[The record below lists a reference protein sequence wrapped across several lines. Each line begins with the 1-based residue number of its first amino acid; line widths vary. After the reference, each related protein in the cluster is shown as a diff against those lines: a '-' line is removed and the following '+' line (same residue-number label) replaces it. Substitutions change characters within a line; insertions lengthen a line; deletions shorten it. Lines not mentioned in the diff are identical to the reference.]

1 MSHRWKRLRRAT
13 VTNPGEKYQEK
24 PAITVS
30 EPAAPKEPAAV
41 TPVMDGDGIASIAVD
56 SGGNFYNTPP
66 TVTISPPDQLSG
78 TQATAAAVLQNFE
91 VSSINVTDSGSGY
104 TSPPTVTVAKS
115 TDPKSDFTAKL
126 SVDFD
131 SSTGTVTK
139 INVVDSGNFYDE
151 NNPPTITI
159 EKPFPNQEFEVGEDV
174 NISGIGADSTAATM
188 TGEVAEFIEATGKLV
203 IIHVA
208 NDTGDFVEPGP
219 NSVVTAPASGASSII
234 TKSENPEIPGDAS
247 DEFDDEASDF
257 LDFSESNPFGEPEAA
272 TVAQE
277 AAAIATQTSTPTEAV
292 IQGTKSDPSFD
303 YPLEYKVVAN
313 GVTYQYNASGE
324 DERNYFEG
332 IRDLNIPGLTI
343 GSYNATGIVNG
354 IEVKYTPQVDGD
366 TVKFAGSG
374 WIHLGILEGEYGV
387 SGDRQDLSSGDSAA
401 PQPDIEVFGA
411 KNDPSFASGKT
422 YTLTANG
429 ILYSYGPTDAP
440 GDPYN
445 GSFYAGL
452 RSLDIPGFTITVHD
466 ENGFFNAVK
475 LEYIKQ
481 TPTDTLILDPNA
493 NGWEHLEII
502 PGTYDGVT
510 TPSQGQ
516 GQGQG
521 AGQGQQGGGQT
532 TDTGFMSDSDYST
545 RVAQSSTSSVFD
557 SAAVNLGLEKIR
569 FESKY
574 HWTTS
579 DVTGSLYMPRGVTF
593 GDNGRKLFYVSG
605 GAYQNTQYVYGMK
618 MSTPYDV
625 SSINHAESAAS
636 LNLSTH
642 FSDIFQGGYSGQYSE
657 HNMLDVWFNP
667 QGTKMWVSGNTYSV
681 VAQFALDS
689 AWNLNGT
696 ITPEHKIGTGS
707 LNMWSNGSV
716 RLNNW
721 TYDSNLQVIN
731 NYSNEWID
739 SGRTLISTGLSSRGD
754 TIKQTFSTP
763 YDISTCTSS
772 GYNPNT
778 IYRHTQ
784 YSDSDSDGA
793 EYASDALRLAFNAG
807 SVFNHD
813 GSEMYFIHQQFDSAN
828 FNESGGSGLGGWR
841 VNLVKATLDTP
852 YDITTMA
859 FERQAEITNLAESA
873 GGPTHVKP
881 SGKMAIHPAGNR
893 FYMMTYASEI
903 AGTPNYSH
911 FNLWEFST
919 QPDSAGS
926 PAITT
931 PDISVKPMI
940 QGTYTP
946 TQPATAPYQLPP
958 PENSLDWT
966 ISNISRYY
974 DSDSDGRAEYRLL
987 YEQPD
992 KLSYQVSGAHR
1003 FLPDAQF
1010 GSGERVNME
1019 WADSGKMLYVGNRHQ
1034 VGMNRF
1040 YLSQP
1045 YDITTAVRDSVDY
1058 FRQNINAGNRQS
1070 EYYPTYQSIN
1080 HYAHV
1085 QGDGMGRFNKDG
1097 TKITWFKDN
1106 KGYTYDL
1113 DSAWDLFNPTL
1124 STLSTT
1130 TILDIG
1136 TTSKANQWVSDVTSV
1151 TANNNIPIQSID
1163 YGLFGLSDGNMRY
1176 LDSGTKVGFN
1186 GGTHNDMM
1194 VIYNVPTAYDL
1205 SSITWHGTGHDI
1217 FSAAN
1222 LQADYTWFRSGNKIV
1237 SDFEFSTDGKTLW
1250 TATYSGTEI
1259 YEYKLNTPYDLGS
1272 IDSDTVKVMDDT
1284 GFEAYNQNTGYVQSA
1299 AQYWKNISVTPNGM
1313 LYLGMSWYYDSNG
1326 SGQEE
1331 LTGGGPSIVGHDLTV
1346 NRYPTA
1352 PATVSNFDISSLNSM
1367 QVEGLDNEPNSW
1379 THFPTANSMWFDSTG
1394 NTMYLGAY
1402 MNEMMTLDLATPYSL
1417 NGLDTD
1423 FSNSFGNNVYPWPQS
1438 GYTDMLSVNF
1448 DSTGTK
1454 FLTSANNTTHKGLS
1468 EFTLTTPYDLNTVT
1482 GGPTATYTAGFNWPN
1497 NSLNNSWTNIKE
1509 TEWATNFWMSGRDFI
1524 TRWTDGGT
1532 KVAILVGGQRQ
1543 TNNGL
1548 LMILP
1553 VTTPYDMTTIQTY
1566 SPLSAYDFEYEME
1579 QLDVDRFGAKIYH
1592 TRYWSDFEFSQDGT
1606 KFWLLYK
1613 RRLPAVDGQSGGPY
1627 TWYNDL
1633 ITFTLSTPFTFS
1645 RGNVT
1650 LSHIRK
1656 MGVDADTSIGDYPL
1670 SDIDFYAMKVV
1681 ESQNKIYF
1689 AVNNLLDANGNR
1701 VYEHY
1706 VDIGIG
1712 QGYQYYNTSSIIEL
1726 DAGYSSSGSSTDSSA
1741 PPAYPQQRIQNLA
1754 YDSTQELSWSTV
1766 SNEYGLEVSPDG
1778 STIVMKDLGQNDW
1791 RVFTMSTPYDLST
1804 AIRDTT
1810 KEPTF
1815 GMSDSAHKFKSH
1827 GMTFTSDWSKLAT
1840 TRIGTPLDIY
1850 KNEISMYDITGGN
1863 STYSLDRIDNES
1875 DGDRTSFWGTL
1886 AFEAQITDQD
1896 GTNHN
1901 QRPDNIQFGDSGQR
1915 LYWTN
1920 LNGTTNLM
1928 SQWHLSSPNTID
1940 LDMVDSGGL
1949 YISSITG
1956 DSDTLSA
1963 AINHDGKRV
1972 YVLTNTAYQS
1982 RGIGIYQL
1990 DLDSAWNV
1998 KTATWNS
2005 DNFLKISNNN
2015 DHGNVTSALG
2025 DIAVC
2030 EDYLFV
2036 SLTSDG
2042 STVIR
2047 RYKIEDS
2054 TPPPPPPPTSNSDSD
2069 GLGYATAA
2077 NWIITVD
2084 EGPLYEDSATQ
2095 GNVFFGEAVAST
2107 SDLTFGYPPST
2118 ANRTWS
2124 SGKIRSITSLP
2135 GYYNTYQNVSSPN
2148 DLAVGD
2154 QGNFYVL
2161 DGTTTIKQFFCAD
2174 SADLTN
2180 MSYLRS
2186 FTLDG
2191 TDNLSISFKR
2201 DGSQMYTVGGTS
2213 GKIKTYDLSTSWD
2226 VSTAVQDTNKTFTV
2240 PDDNNPRDFIMSPW
2254 GNGMIVL
2261 GGQNNTIYQYAL
2273 DSESYDPSTAGTSY
2287 ANLDIGAVTNVNG
2300 QLGISPDATKIK
2312 ASHFSSYNMYIFGQD
2327 HFATIK
2333 DYIYQGTVSWPG
2345 LWRKYDQANSTT
2357 SIADFR
2363 FGTLPEN
2370 EEDFS
2375 DAKGFDFSFTGR
2387 TIYSIYDDNFKG
2399 LYLHKMDWP
2408 NMTFG
2413 TE

>member
-1 MSHRWKRLRRAT
+1 MSHRWKRLRRVS
-13 VTNPGEKYQEK
+13 VTNPGESYQEK
-24 PAITVS
+24 PTVTVS

-41 TPVMDGDGIASIAVD
+41 TPTMDGDKIQSITVD
-56 SGGNFYNTPP
+56 SGGNFYNTAPD
-66 TVTISPPDQLSG
+66 VTISPPDQMSG
-78 TQATAAAVLQNFE
+78 TQATAAAVISGGE
-91 VSSINVTDSGSGY
+91 VSAINVTDSGSGY

-115 TDPKSDFTAKL
+115 TDPKSDFGATL
-126 SVDFD
+126 SLDFD
-131 SSTGTVTK
+131 SATGTVTA
-139 INVVDSGNFYDE
+139 INVVDSGNFYDSS
-151 NNPPTITI
+151 NPPVVTIS
-159 EKPFPNQEFEVGEDV
+159 KPFPNQNFEIGEDV
-174 NISGIGADSTAATM
+174 NISGVNDQSAPVTM
-188 TGEVAEFIEATGKLV
+188 QGEVAEFVEATGKLV

-208 NDTGDFVEPGP
+208 NDEGDFVEP
-219 NSVVTAPASGASSII
+219 NSNSIVTAPESGASSAV
-234 TKSENPEIPGDAS
+234 TKVENPDIAGDAS
-247 DEFDDEASDF
+247 DEFDDEASEF

-277 AAAIATQTSTPTEAV
+277 AAAITTPSSTPTEAV
-292 IQGTKSDPSFD
+292 IQGTRSDPAFA
-303 YPLEYKVVAN
+303 YPKEYKIVAN
-313 GVTYQYNASGE
+313 GVTYQYNANANNGA
-324 DERNYFEG
+324 NYFEG
-332 IRDLNIPGLTI
+332 IRDLNVPGLTI
-343 GSYNATGIVNG
+343 QTYNATGIVNG

-366 TVKFAGSG
+366 TIKLAGSG
-374 WIHLGILEGEYGV
+374 WLHLGMLEGEYGV

-401 PQPDIEVFGA
+401 PQPDIEVFGT

-429 ILYSYGPTDAP
+429 TVYSYGPTDAP

-445 GSFYAGL
+445 GSFYSGL
-452 RSLDIPGFTITVHD
+452 RALNIPGFTITVHNQ
-466 ENGFFNAVK
+466 NGAINAVK

-481 TPTDTLILDPNA
+481 SPTDTLTLDPNA
-493 NGWEHLEII
+493 NGWAHLELLT
-502 PGTYDGVT
+502 GTYDGSSQ

-516 GQGQG
+516 G
-521 AGQGQQGGGQT
+521 AGPGGGGQNVI
-532 TDTGFMSDSDYST
+532 DNGYMSDSDYAT
-545 RVAQSSTSSVFD
+545 RVAQSSTSTVFD
-557 SAAVNLGLEKIR
+557 SAAVNLGFEKIR

-574 HWTTS
+574 NFSTS

-593 GDNGRKLFYVSG
+593 GDNGRKLYYVSG
-605 GAYQNTQYVYGMK
+605 GAYTNTQYVYGMK
-618 MSTPYDV
+618 MHKPYDV

-642 FSDIFQGGYSGQYSE
+642 FSDIFQGGYSGQYTE
-657 HNMLDVWFNP
+657 NNMLDIWFNP
-667 QGTKMWVSGNTYSV
+667 QGTKMWVLGNTYSCV
-681 VAQFALDS
+681 VQFALDS

-707 LNMWSNGSV
+707 LNKWNDGTP

-721 TYDSNLQVIN
+721 TYDSNLQLIN

-739 SGRTLISTGLSSRGD
+739 SGRTLISTGLSNRGD
-754 TIKQTFSTP
+754 TIRQTFSTP
-763 YDISTCTSS
+763 YDISTCTSP

-793 EYASDALRLAFNAG
+793 EYASDALRLAFNSG

-893 FYMMTYASEI
+893 FYMMTYGSQI
-903 AGTPNYSH
+903 AGTADYTD

-931 PDISVKPMI
+931 PDITVKPMI
-940 QGTYTP
+940 QGTYVLTQDDSATVIIDSAAYSGGVGLLANMVAQNDSAKDPSFILDKDQQIDPYGNGYVYSPDRFIWQDGGKKLFTIGYDYLEQVHYYDLSTP
-946 TQPATAPYQLPP
+946 YDMSTAVLDSSKSWNEDRRDSAIVATGMTNPELQAQYTYNNSSTGKAGSQTTLLFNGDGSKVSYYGEGWWTFDLQNNWDLSTIGPGHSHVPVPATNWTGHSPGGIQQLKWID
-958 PENSLDWT
+958 NGNK
-966 ISNISRYY
+966 I
-974 DSDSDGRAEYRLL
+974 
-987 YEQPD
+987 
-992 KLSYQVSGAHR
+992 V
-1003 FLPDAQF
+1003 AQ
-1010 GSGERVNME
+1010 GG
-1019 WADSGKMLYVGNRHQ
+1019 VGN
-1034 VGMNRF
+1034 
-1040 YLSQP
+1040 
-1045 YDITTAVRDSVDY
+1045 I
-1058 FRQNINAGNRQS
+1058 GNR
-1070 EYYPTYQSIN
+1070 
-1080 HYAHV
+1080 
-1085 QGDGMGRFNKDG
+1085 R
-1097 TKITWFKDN
+1097 
-1106 KGYTYDL
+1106 
-1113 DSAWDLFNPTL
+1113 LF
-1124 STLSTT
+1124 
-1130 TILDIG
+1130 
-1136 TTSKANQWVSDVTSV
+1136 SV
-1151 TANNNIPIQSID
+1151 
-1163 YGLFGLSDGNMRY
+1163 F
-1176 LDSGTKVGFN
+1176 
-1186 GGTHNDMM
+1186 
-1194 VIYNVPTAYDL
+1194 NVPTAYDVTTVDFTDSQL
-1205 SSITWHGTGHDI
+1205 IYFFGNNSGIDSADSDTWNSTPLINFRNTELVTDNSYPSI
-1217 FSAAN
+1217 
-1222 LQADYTWFRSGNKIV
+1222 L
-1237 SDFEFSTDGKTLW
+1237 DFEFSEDGKRMWFTELDANALGRSRIYEINMRDSYDLRTQIGPTDVVMWPDNVGPDTIHGITVTPTGKLYVGYNNWGDSTATLTYDKGKIAGW
-1250 TATYSGTEI
+1250 DISTPAVTYGSIDEATGAAQLQPSAFGGFYTSAQWFDFNEDGTKVFVKGADPNPGYAQNGSRLGEFNLSTAYDITTFDSTPVNVEVHPDGESYEGKFGDSGNKWYATNGPLNQYNLPGPYDITNWSQSTTRNSYNNAGGNSFDFRPDGTELFAISSTSNTMGIRRYALGSPWQLNQYDNYDSQYNFDNEMTTTSGIEFNSSGTKMYVLARADANSNVGILEYDLSTAWRIGTATYNDKFLNLGNDGFMNEENLTMRLVNDNIFYVMGNNTNYYNGKAI
-1259 YEYKLNTPYDLGS
+1259 YKYT
-1272 IDSDTVKVMDDT
+1272 
-1284 GFEAYNQNTGYVQSA
+1284 
-1299 AQYWKNISVTPNGM
+1299 
-1313 LYLGMSWYYDSNG
+1313 
-1326 SGQEE
+1326 
-1331 LTGGGPSIVGHDLTV
+1331 
-1346 NRYPTA
+1346 
-1352 PATVSNFDISSLNSM
+1352 
-1367 QVEGLDNEPNSW
+1367 
-1379 THFPTANSMWFDSTG
+1379 
-1394 NTMYLGAY
+1394 LGAAAA
-1402 MNEMMTLDLATPYSL
+1402 ATP
-1417 NGLDTD
+1417 
-1423 FSNSFGNNVYPWPQS
+1423 
-1438 GYTDMLSVNF
+1438 
-1448 DSTGTK
+1448 
-1454 FLTSANNTTHKGLS
+1454 
-1468 EFTLTTPYDLNTVT
+1468 
-1482 GGPTATYTAGFNWPN
+1482 
-1497 NSLNNSWTNIKE
+1497 
-1509 TEWATNFWMSGRDFI
+1509 
-1524 TRWTDGGT
+1524 
-1532 KVAILVGGQRQ
+1532 
-1543 TNNGL
+1543 
-1548 LMILP
+1548 P
-1553 VTTPYDMTTIQTY
+1553 V
-1566 SPLSAYDFEYEME
+1566 
-1579 QLDVDRFGAKIYH
+1579 V
-1592 TRYWSDFEFSQDGT
+1592 
-1606 KFWLLYK
+1606 
-1613 RRLPAVDGQSGGPY
+1613 
-1627 TWYNDL
+1627 
-1633 ITFTLSTPFTFS
+1633 
-1645 RGNVT
+1645 
-1650 LSHIRK
+1650 
-1656 MGVDADTSIGDYPL
+1656 
-1670 SDIDFYAMKVV
+1670 
-1681 ESQNKIYF
+1681 
-1689 AVNNLLDANGNR
+1689 
-1701 VYEHY
+1701 
-1706 VDIGIG
+1706 
-1712 QGYQYYNTSSIIEL
+1712 
-1726 DAGYSSSGSSTDSSA
+1726 
-1741 PPAYPQQRIQNLA
+1741 YPQQRIQNLA

-1766 SNEYGLEVSPDG
+1766 TNEYGLEVSPDG

-1815 GMSDSAHKFKSH
+1815 GMTDSAHKFKSH

-1875 DGDRTSFWGTL
+1875 DGKRTSSWGTL
-1886 AFEAQITDQD
+1886 AFEYQITDQD

-1901 QRPDNIQFGDSGQR
+1901 QRPHNIQFGDNGQR

-1920 LNGTTNLM
+1920 LTGSTNLM

-1956 DSDTLSA
+1956 DSDILSA
-1963 AINHDGKRV
+1963 AINHDGTRV
-1972 YVLTNTAYQS
+1972 YALTSTGYQA
-1982 RGIGIYQL
+1982 RGVGIYQL
-1990 DLDSAWNV
+1990 DLADSWDV

-2005 DNFLKISNNN
+2005 DNFLKLSNNN
-2015 DHGNVTSALG
+2015 NHGNVTAALG

-2077 NWIITVD
+2077 NWTITVD
-2084 EGPLYEDSATQ
+2084 QGPLYEDSATQ
-2095 GNVFFGEAVAST
+2095 GNVFYGEAVASV

-2124 SGKIRSITSLP
+2124 GGKIRSITSLP
-2135 GYYNTYQNVSSPN
+2135 NYYNTYQNVSSPN

-2327 HFATIK
+2327 HFATIR
-2333 DYIYQGTVSWPG
+2333 DYIYQGTISWPG
-2345 LWRKYDQANSTT
+2345 LWRKYDQANSPT
-2357 SIADFR
+2357 SIANFG
-2363 FGTLPEN
+2363 FGTMPEN

-2387 TIYSIYDDNFKG
+2387 TIYSIYNNNFKG
-2399 LYLHKMDWP
+2399 LYPQKMDWP

>member
-188 TGEVAEFIEATGKLV
+188 TGEVAEFIEETGKLV

-313 GVTYQYNASGE
+313 GVSYQYNASGE

-343 GSYNATGIVNG
+343 GSYNATGIING

-387 SGDRQDLSSGDSAA
+387 SGDRQDLSAGDSAD

-429 ILYSYGPTDAP
+429 ILYGYGPTGTP

-452 RSLDIPGFTITVHD
+452 RALDIPGFTITVHS
-466 ENGFFNAVK
+466 ENGYLNAVK

-521 AGQGQQGGGQT
+521 QGAGQGQQGGGQT
-532 TDTGFMSDSDYST
+532 ADPGFMSDSDYST

-763 YDISTCTSS
+763 YDISTCTSP
-772 GYNPNT
+772 GYNPST
-778 IYRHTQ
+778 IYRHTP

-859 FERQAEITNLAESA
+859 FDRQAEITNLAESA

-881 SGKMAIHPAGNR
+881 SGKMAIHPSGNR

-903 AGTPNYSH
+903 AGTPNYSD

-931 PDISVKPMI
+931 PDITVKPMV

-946 TQPATAPYQLPP
+946 NFPPPPTLDGSGNFDASDSHTINYSLSNMIIQNDSAKAFEFNNPPSNEWWGNDTYSLTPDRFIWGDYGRKMITMGYDYLRPINYYDLSTPYDASTAILDSSKSWSTDERDSAFAKLGITTTGAHGLWDNNSTILFNADGSNFTTIGYSSTLPGKRFTTIELSNNYDISSVESYTQTDLSNSTINSQFSGYFPSGANQIKWIDSGNKLVWQGGYERSQAGSRSDFLFVHVPTPYDISSITWTDSSVWYKYVNSDWINDPIHDTLSPLEPAKSATAGRVAPYDFCFT
-958 PENSLDWT
+958 N
-966 ISNISRYY
+966 
-974 DSDSDGRAEYRLL
+974 DGMKMYATDRFDEEIDRTVL
-987 YEQPD
+987 YEIN
-992 KLSYQVSGAHR
+992 LT
-1003 FLPDAQF
+1003 
-1010 GSGERVNME
+1010 
-1019 WADSGKMLYVGNRHQ
+1019 
-1034 VGMNRF
+1034 
-1040 YLSQP
+1040 QP
-1045 YDITTAVRDSVDY
+1045 YDLRTQDSSTEVVTWPNNYGPKSIHGVSVTPTGKLILGHGSWHDSVTRSTDNTKGRWSQWDITTPAGDPTTFSYTPKSYVASVPPDGTSSIRPVENIRFKPDGTLLYALDLRSAIAYNLSTSWDLSTATIDSSRSYSNAAGATYDEPFYTKAEGKTLDFNNDGTQVVMTFNDGDPQIKAWDLDSAY
-1058 FRQNINAGNRQS
+1058 NLNSVPNAGTSNAAADITRTFSGGQNTGNGYGLNDIWDDTKEEYSWSSTFTSSGYDFRSRWIDKGSKFVWYQVHQGGVGGRMMIFNVTTAYDVNSIDISQS
-1070 EYYPTYQSIN
+1070 GALSCYDFGYEIKYNIDPTRYGS
-1080 HYAHV
+1080 
-1085 QGDGMGRFNKDG
+1085 GSPTWSDFWFSDDG
-1097 TKITWFKDN
+1097 TKIWVGTRIPYSD
-1106 KGYTYDL
+1106 GYNTITAD
-1113 DSAWDLFNPTL
+1113 DIFMFETSVAWDISKSNMTHVKTRRFGEDASSPEWKLTERVRSFFVKESEQKL
-1124 STLSTT
+1124 W
-1130 TILDIG
+1130 IG
-1136 TTSKANQWVSDVTSV
+1136 LQELYPSATDSDVLAGS
-1151 TANNNIPIQSID
+1151 
-1163 YGLFGLSDGNMRY
+1163 
-1176 LDSGTKVGFN
+1176 
-1186 GGTHNDMM
+1186 
-1194 VIYNVPTAYDL
+1194 
-1205 SSITWHGTGHDI
+1205 HGI
-1217 FSAAN
+1217 A
-1222 LQADYTWFRSGNKIV
+1222 
-1237 SDFEFSTDGKTLW
+1237 EFS
-1250 TATYSGTEI
+1250 Y
-1259 YEYKLNTPYDLGS
+1259 
-1272 IDSDTVKVMDDT
+1272 
-1284 GFEAYNQNTGYVQSA
+1284 
-1299 AQYWKNISVTPNGM
+1299 
-1313 LYLGMSWYYDSNG
+1313 
-1326 SGQEE
+1326 
-1331 LTGGGPSIVGHDLTV
+1331 
-1346 NRYPTA
+1346 R
-1352 PATVSNFDISSLNSM
+1352 
-1367 QVEGLDNEPNSW
+1367 
-1379 THFPTANSMWFDSTG
+1379 DST
-1394 NTMYLGAY
+1394 
-1402 MNEMMTLDLATPYSL
+1402 
-1417 NGLDTD
+1417 
-1423 FSNSFGNNVYPWPQS
+1423 
-1438 GYTDMLSVNF
+1438 
-1448 DSTGTK
+1448 ST
-1454 FLTSANNTTHKGLS
+1454 S
-1468 EFTLTTPYDLNTVT
+1468 
-1482 GGPTATYTAGFNWPN
+1482 
-1497 NSLNNSWTNIKE
+1497 
-1509 TEWATNFWMSGRDFI
+1509 
-1524 TRWTDGGT
+1524 
-1532 KVAILVGGQRQ
+1532 
-1543 TNNGL
+1543 
-1548 LMILP
+1548 
-1553 VTTPYDMTTIQTY
+1553 
-1566 SPLSAYDFEYEME
+1566 
-1579 QLDVDRFGAKIYH
+1579 
-1592 TRYWSDFEFSQDGT
+1592 
-1606 KFWLLYK
+1606 
-1613 RRLPAVDGQSGGPY
+1613 
-1627 TWYNDL
+1627 
-1633 ITFTLSTPFTFS
+1633 
-1645 RGNVT
+1645 
-1650 LSHIRK
+1650 
-1656 MGVDADTSIGDYPL
+1656 
-1670 SDIDFYAMKVV
+1670 
-1681 ESQNKIYF
+1681 
-1689 AVNNLLDANGNR
+1689 
-1701 VYEHY
+1701 
-1706 VDIGIG
+1706 
-1712 QGYQYYNTSSIIEL
+1712 
-1726 DAGYSSSGSSTDSSA
+1726 DSSA
-1741 PPAYPQQRIQNLA
+1741 PPAYPQQRIQNLV

-1804 AIRDTT
+1804 AVRDTT

-1901 QRPDNIQFGDSGQR
+1901 QRPDNIQFGDNGQR

-1928 SQWHLSSPNTID
+1928 SQWNLSSPNTID

-1949 YISSITG
+1949 YIPSITG

-1972 YVLTNTAYQS
+1972 YVLTNTGYQS

-1998 KTATWNS
+1998 KTAAWNS
-2005 DNFLKISNNN
+2005 DNFLKLSNNSN
-2015 DHGNVTSALG
+2015 HGNVTAALG

-2077 NWIITVD
+2077 NWTITVD
-2084 EGPLYEDSATQ
+2084 QGPLYEDSATQ
-2095 GNVFFGEAVAST
+2095 GNVFYGEAVASA
-2107 SDLTFGYPPST
+2107 SDLTFGLQSST
-2118 ANRTWS
+2118 ANQTWS
-2124 SGKIRSITSLP
+2124 SGKIRSVT
-2135 GYYNTYQNVSSPN
+2135 QNVSNATTSAQTTQPV
-2148 DLAVGD
+2148 DVAAGD
-2154 QGNFYVL
+2154 QGNIYILDNYRTIEQYVT
-2161 DGTTTIKQFFCAD
+2161 GD
-2174 SADLTN
+2174 SADLSNLTHI
-2180 MSYLRS
+2180 RS
-2186 FTLDG
+2186 FTLND
-2191 TDNLSISFKR
+2191 TDNQSLQFKR
-2201 DGSQMYTVGGTS
+2201 DGRQFYTVGSST
-2213 GKIKTYDLSTSWD
+2213 KEIKTYDLSTPWD
-2226 VSTAVQDTNKTFTV
+2226 ISTAVENTSKTFTV
-2240 PDDNNPRDFIMSPW
+2240 SDDTSPVGLVMSPY
-2254 GNGMIVL
+2254 GNSMIVL
-2261 GGQNNTIYQYAL
+2261 GDTNNTIYQYAL
-2273 DSESYDPSTAGTSY
+2273 DSDSYDPSTAGSNFAT
-2287 ANLDIGAVTNVNG
+2287 LDISAVTNVNG
-2300 QLGISPDATKIK
+2300 QTSLTQDAKRIRT
-2312 ASHFSSYNMYIFGQD
+2312 SYNRGWNVYIMGMEGSNNMI
-2327 HFATIK
+2327 H
-2333 DYIYQGTVSWPG
+2333 QGSITGGTGGSK
-2345 LWRKYDQANSTT
+2345 LWRSYDAANWGGNIST
-2357 SIADFR
+2357 FNY
-2363 FGTLPEN
+2363 GTLPEN
-2370 EEDFS
+2370 EEIFS
-2375 DAKGFDFSFTGR
+2375 GAKGFDFSYSGR
-2387 TIYSIYDDNFKG
+2387 TIYYIHDGNFNY
-2399 LYLHKMDWP
+2399 LYAGTMDIP
-2408 NMTFG
+2408 NMSFG
-2413 TE
+2413 TI